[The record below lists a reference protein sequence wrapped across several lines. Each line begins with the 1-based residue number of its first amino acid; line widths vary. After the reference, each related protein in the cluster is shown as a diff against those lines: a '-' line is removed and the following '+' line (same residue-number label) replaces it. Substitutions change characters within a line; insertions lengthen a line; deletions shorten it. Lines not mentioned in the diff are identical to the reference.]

1 MMTRETF
8 ELLCRELQATG
19 RVPQQHAFGRPPIPL
34 HKQVLAFVWFIASAV
49 IFPYRRYGR
58 ERPGTGKKNPLRNPY
73 MEHAVPSEN
82 FQRKTGLPFQ
92 KFIFQWNESKN
103 HVPFPTQLKF
113 PESLKLVSG
122 KRPQYT
128 DVSTKIVSRKCKS
141 VRDNADWRYG

>member
-1 MMTRETF
+1 MPAYTVDELEMMTRETF

-58 ERPGTGKKNPLRNPY
+58 ERPGTGKKKPLRNPY

-82 FQRKTGLPFQ
+82 FQRENGTTFS
-92 KFIFQWNESKN
+92 EV
-103 HVPFPTQLKF
+103 HFPVERIKK
-113 PESLKLVSG
+113 SCSVSN
-122 KRPQYT
+122 PAE
-128 DVSTKIVSRKCKS
+128 ISRIS
-141 VRDNADWRYG
+141 